1 MEALLRLSSETGSKP
16 RFAQIQLMEG
26 KQPKADLLA
35 RFSLL
40 EQSWLTLRKSI
51 VRNMR
56 IFESTKRLS
65 SPNTLSPVLVALP
78 RGQGLN
84 ADPKPSQAARAFED
98 LLEARDESIP
108 ALLDEMEECVD
119 TGRNNVRTEWMQ
131 AAKKS
136 STDNLSSRGVDLQQ
150 FELPGVPL
158 DRGQAGNA
166 LSTVD
171 TVHVFEAKL
180 ECYSADAQHLT
191 STIDKLTWSCNDEDA
206 ENQGNLLELQCI
218 VLDAAPALE
227 RPRMEALNHYVEI
240 DKEVRRFEASESQR
254 RR

>member
-1 MEALLRLSSETGSKP
+1 
-16 RFAQIQLMEG
+16 MEG
-26 KQPKADLLA
+26 KQSRADLLA

-40 EQSWLTLRKSI
+40 EQAWLTLRKSI
-51 VRNMR
+51 VKDVR

-65 SPNTLSPVLVALP
+65 SSNTLSPVLDALP

-84 ADPKPSQAARAFED
+84 ADPKPSQAARSFEA

-131 AAKKS
+131 AAKKNAS
-136 STDNLSSRGVDLQQ
+136 ANLSSSGTSLQQ
-150 FELPGVPL
+150 FELPGVAL
-158 DRGQAGNA
+158 DRGQTGNA

-180 ECYSADAQHLT
+180 ECYSADALHLT
-191 STIDKLTWSCNDEDA
+191 ATIDKLTWSCNDEDA
-206 ENQGNLLELQCI
+206 GNLMELQCI

-227 RPRMEALNHYVEI
+227 SPHMEALNHYVEI
-240 DKEVRRFEASESQR
+240 DKEVRRFEASENQR